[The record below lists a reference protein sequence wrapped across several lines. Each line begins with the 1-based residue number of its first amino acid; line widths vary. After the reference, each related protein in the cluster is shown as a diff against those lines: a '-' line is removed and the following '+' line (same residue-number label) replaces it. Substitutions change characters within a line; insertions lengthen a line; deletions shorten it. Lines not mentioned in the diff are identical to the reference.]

1 MTILQL
7 RYFVSVATHG
17 KISEAAKELFISQP
31 TLTNAIQDLEEELGF
46 LVFNR
51 TNRGIAITKEGT
63 RFLGY
68 ARQVLEQM
76 SILEST
82 FLEKKQERFVFQVST
97 QHYSFVVNAF
107 VDLISELSSDDYEL
121 TLRECRTYEIID
133 DVKNNRSQLGVIY
146 LNQFNELVMKKYLK
160 ENHLVFKQLFVAQP
174 HVFISQKH
182 PLASKEM
189 VSLEDLEQYPFLSFE
204 QGEHNSFYFSE
215 EILSTVPRN
224 KVIKVSD
231 RATLFNLLIGV
242 NGYTICTGIISKDL
256 NGEDIISKR
265 LLVDDEIRLG
275 IIYRKDETLTSLGQH
290 FEDLIIKHT
299 AHIQNNI

>member
-182 PLASKEM
+182 PLASKET

-224 KVIKVSD
+224 LS
-231 RATLFNLLIGV
+231 LI
-242 NGYTICTGIISKDL
+242 
-256 NGEDIISKR
+256 
-265 LLVDDEIRLG
+265 
-275 IIYRKDETLTSLGQH
+275 
-290 FEDLIIKHT
+290 
-299 AHIQNNI
+299 HI